1 CVGSL
6 GFPVMLMGARFWN
19 RPKTWALHTQ
29 LTLTTTTAAL
39 AVGLPL
45 PARFESANPATLG
58 DKNAG
63 HTLVEVLFMAVMPRS
78 GGFSTMEI
86 ADMSQ
91 ASHLLMDLMMF
102 IGGGSSS
109 TAGGIK
115 VTTVAVRVL
124 AAFAEARG

>member
-1 CVGSL
+1 CRYPPAGCVIVLRSCPTRRSSDL
-6 GFPVMLMGARFWN
+6 
-19 RPKTWALHTQ
+19 
-29 LTLTTTTAAL
+29 
-39 AVGLPL
+39 
-45 PARFESANPATLG
+45 
-58 DKNAG
+58 
-63 HTLVEVLFMAVMPRS
+63 LFMAVMPRS

-115 VTTVAVRVL
+115 VTTVAVLVL
-124 AAFAEARG
+124 AAGGRRSEEHTSELQSRFDLVCRLLLEK